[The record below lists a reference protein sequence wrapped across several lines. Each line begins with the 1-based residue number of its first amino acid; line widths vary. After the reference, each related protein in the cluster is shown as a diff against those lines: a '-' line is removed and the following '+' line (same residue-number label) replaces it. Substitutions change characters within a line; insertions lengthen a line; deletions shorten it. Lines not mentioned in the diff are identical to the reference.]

1 MTTEDDPNFLDTVDG
16 EIAFFRSVMRTR
28 PIGIHRHFHALAVR
42 LAIHR
47 DTGQW
52 VDTENIWRKMR
63 ECFNLEI
70 LEALVRPASCLSVL
84 IA

>member
-1 MTTEDDPNFLDTVDG
+1 MTAEGDSHFLDTVDG
-16 EIAFFRSVMRTR
+16 EVAFFRSVMRTR

-52 VDTENIWRKMR
+52 VDTDDIWGKMR

-70 LEALVRPASCLSVL
+70 LESLVRRVSCLAVP